1 MNTKRN
7 ISILL
12 LLIVALFSWARE
24 GAPPTG
30 YYSSIDGKSGSTLKS
45 TLGSLTRARLT
56 TLLDYGSG
64 SGKTWQGLYYTDR
77 DESDNSVID
86 MYSFNKRYFD
96 TSNPTASVTNCDI
109 EHMFANSWFGAKSG
123 CKEAYCDL
131 HHLVPSDY
139 SANRSKSNH
148 GPGMVVDTTFN
159 NGLWVNGK
167 TSANIPVFC
176 PPDEYKGDFARA
188 FFYIA
193 ATYGDTVTWQSEGTD
208 NNFMTNDDW
217 KEFQPATYNL
227 LLTWHRQ
234 DPVSE
239 KELKRMNE
247 VYKIQGNRNPFID
260 YPCLAEYIWGTYSG
274 QTVSLSALTCAYDDN
289 FSGDGC
295 VTVTSPTITS
305 PTGTVNV
312 GTTSQNTSITKTV
325 TVKGI
330 NLTTTTPNTLNLS
343 LSGTN
348 ASLFSLSTTTVSKA
362 NATSGYNLTI
372 TYTPT
377 ANGNH
382 TATLTISGCGVTSH
396 TVQLTGTCAAVYTA
410 TWMVDGLQHAQ
421 TTAASGQTPAIPD
434 APHDCSAT
442 RVFMGWTAQSSIS
455 ARPSDLF
462 TDEVA
467 ALTSNKTYYAVF
479 ADMSAGSSGSV
490 TYAFSSKSWE
500 ATPANWTSGKDGYGF
515 ANNGVTVSSSVSGAN
530 ATCPT
535 SYNNIEKVTVTYC
548 TLNNSSAGTIT
559 ITIGDNE
566 LTQNVSNAGVKV
578 NNDLEFS
585 FSTSHPSGAPK
596 ITVTCTTNTLY
607 IVGIKIDYGEVT
619 YDNYSLTCGSTG
631 VDVTATFLSQGI
643 SYAMREGHSGETI
656 SAVTAPSSCAAYSFY
671 NWSTHTYA
679 THNTSAPTIDYTGT
693 YPTADIT
700 YNAIYSKTVT
710 GTIAPVGTVMWAESF
725 TSYSANNV
733 PSGSE
738 NSTTNGRQVYNGGAV
753 TYTCVD
759 GASTTSVQTGTFAGG
774 VTPELML
781 PSGNGS
787 FTVSNIP
794 TGGADSLTLS
804 FLANGVK
811 SYLNVS
817 SPTSGVNVGT
827 LTKEGSNVTVDIK
840 TSGVNTFALTITD
853 IAGSN
858 YVRADNFYLAV
869 KKAGSSA
876 GADITYYT
884 TSPECNLPN
893 TVTVTFHSNDGTNST
908 ATQSIYENIATA
920 LRANSFVRPHYTFL
934 GWSTSSSAT
943 TATYTD
949 KHEVTL
955 NANLVLYAVWENS
968 PTYTVTYINNG
979 GQYAQVIDYPG
990 ETITG
995 VGTPTLN
1002 NCEGHTFLGW
1012 TPNTYALKNTETP
1025 ELASLTT
1032 VPSKDTTLYAVYAY
1046 SETIGGGAPGAPVG
1060 TTMWAEDF
1068 SSYSDGDYISGS
1080 VGSATGRTIYNS
1092 GTLTYSTSDGG
1103 YNTKIYGGTKTTY
1116 AGGEKPELMIGNTN
1130 GYFNIVGIPTGRADS
1145 LTLTFK
1151 SNRATTEFN
1160 ITSDTTSIT
1169 LGTPSKDGYIITLG
1183 ISNNGATTFNLK
1195 FAEKTSNNA
1204 RVDDFSIVVSKQGIG
1219 GVTTNYFTTSPDCDC
1234 QVTIT
1239 AVPNNTTYGSTTVN
1253 DITTP

>member
-1 MNTKRN
+1 
-7 ISILL
+7 
-12 LLIVALFSWARE
+12 
-24 GAPPTG
+24 
-30 YYSSIDGKSGSTLKS
+30 
-45 TLGSLTRARLT
+45 
-56 TLLDYGSG
+56 
-64 SGKTWQGLYYTDR
+64 
-77 DESDNSVID
+77 

-96 TSNPTASVTNCDI
+96 PDNPRCSVTDCDI
-109 EHMFANSWFGAKSG
+109 EHMFPNSWWGAEAG
-123 CKEAYCDL
+123 CHEAYCDL
-131 HHLVPSDY
+131 HHLVPADY

-193 ATYGDTVTWQSEGTD
+193 ATYGDTVTWQSEGVD
-208 NNFMTNDDW
+208 NGFMTNDDW
-217 KEFQPATYNL
+217 REFTTATYNL

-295 VTVTSPTITS
+295 VTISTPTITS

-330 NLTTTTPNTLNLS
+330 NLSNGSLTLA

-348 ASLFSLSTTTVSKA
+348 ADRFSLSTTNISKA

-421 TTAASGQTPAIPD
+421 TTAASGQNPAIPD

-442 RVFMGWTAQSSIS
+442 RVFMGWTAQSSVS

-479 ADMSAGSSGSV
+479 ADMSAGGSGSV

-559 ITIGDNE
+559 IAIGDNE

-585 FSTSHPSGAPK
+585 FSTSHPSGSPK

-607 IVGIKIDYGEVT
+607 IVGVKIDYGEVT

-643 SYAMREGHSGETI
+643 TYATREGHSGETI
-656 SAVTAPSSCAAYSFY
+656 SAVTAPSSCAAYTFY

-679 THNTSAPTIDYTGT
+679 THNTATPNIDYTGT

-700 YNAIYSKTVT
+700 YNAVYNKTVA

-738 NSTTNGRQVYNGGAV
+738 NATTNGRQVYNGGAV

-759 GASTTSVQTGTFAGG
+759 GPSASTRVQTGNNAGG

-781 PSGNGS
+781 PYGNGS
-787 FTVSNIP
+787 FTISNIP

-817 SPTSGVNVGT
+817 SSTSGVNVGT

-858 YVRADNFYLAV
+858 NVRVDNFYLAV

-955 NANLVLYAVWENS
+955 NANLVLYAIWENS
-968 PTYTVTYINNG
+968 PTYTVTYMNNG
-979 GQYAQVIDYPG
+979 GQYAQVVDYPG

-1012 TPNTYALKNTETP
+1012 SPNTYVLKNTETP

-1046 SETIGGGAPGAPVG
+1046 SETIGSGAPGAPVG

-1080 VGSATGRTIYNS
+1080 VGSTTGRTIYNS
-1092 GTLTYSTSDGG
+1092 GTLTYSTYDGG

>member
-1 MNTKRN
+1 
-7 ISILL
+7 
-12 LLIVALFSWARE
+12 
-24 GAPPTG
+24 
-30 YYSSIDGKSGSTLKS
+30 
-45 TLGSLTRARLT
+45 
-56 TLLDYGSG
+56 
-64 SGKTWQGLYYTDR
+64 
-77 DESDNSVID
+77 
-86 MYSFNKRYFD
+86 MYSYTKRYFSE
-96 TSNPTASVTNCDI
+96 TSTNASIQGCHI
-109 EHMFANSWFGAKSG
+109 EHMLPNSWWGADAG
-123 CKEAYCDL
+123 CHEAYCDV
-131 HHLVPSDY
+131 HHLVPSDG
-139 SANRSKSNH
+139 SANSSKSNH

-167 TSANIPVFC
+167 NAAGLPVFC

-188 FFYIA
+188 YFYVA
-193 ATYGDTVTWQSEGTD
+193 ATYGDVVTWQSEGVD
-208 NNFMTNDDW
+208 NGFMTNDDW
-217 KEFQPATYNL
+217 REFTTSTYNL

-239 KELKRMNE
+239 KELTRMNK
-247 VYKIQGNRNPFID
+247 VYTIQGNRNPFID

-330 NLTTTTPNTLNLS
+330 NLSDGNLTLALN
-343 LSGTN
+343 GTN
-348 ASLFSLSTTTVSKA
+348 SGLFSLSTNSISKA

-421 TTAASGQTPAIPD
+421 TTAASGQNPAIPD
-434 APHDCSAT
+434 PPHDCSAT
-442 RVFMGWTAQSSIS
+442 RVFMGWTAQSTVS

-479 ADMSAGSSGSV
+479 ADAVAGTGSGGSD
-490 TYAFSSKSWE
+490 TYTFSSKAWKAS
-500 ATPANWTSGKDGYGF
+500 PSDWTSGKDGNQYSSGK
-515 ANNGVTVSSSVSGAN
+515 GVTVRADMSGAN
-530 ATCPT
+530 ATSPA
-535 SYNNIEKVTVTYC
+535 SYSNVSSVVVNYCTNASSGAGSITIEIGESEITQTVTSTGGA
-548 TLNNSSAGTIT
+548 TLRDLSFNFSSTLPTGY
-559 ITIGDNE
+559 
-566 LTQNVSNAGVKV
+566 
-578 NNDLEFS
+578 
-585 FSTSHPSGAPK
+585 PK
-596 ITVTCTTNTLY
+596 ITVTCTTNAIY
-607 IVGIKIDYGEVT
+607 INSITITYGPPIS

-643 SYAMREGHSGETI
+643 SYATREGHSGETI
-656 SAVTAPSSCAAYSFY
+656 SAVSAPSSCAAYTFY

-679 THNTSAPTIDYTGT
+679 THNTATPTIDYTGT
-693 YPTADIT
+693 YPTADVT
-700 YNAIYSKTVT
+700 YNAVYSKTVT

-753 TYTCVD
+753 TYSCVD

-794 TGGADSLTLS
+794 TGGADTLTLS

-817 SPTSGVNVGT
+817 SSTSGVNVGT

-840 TSGVNTFALTITD
+840 TTGVNTFALTITD

-858 YVRADNFYLAV
+858 NVRADNFYLAV

-955 NANLVLYAVWENS
+955 NANLVLYAIWENS
-968 PTYTVTYINNG
+968 PTYTVTYMNNG
-979 GQYAQVIDYPG
+979 GQYAQVVDYPG

-1012 TPNTYALKNTETP
+1012 SPNTYVLKNTETP

-1068 SSYSDGDYISGS
+1068 SSYNDEDVPDGVVQST
-1080 VGSATGRTIYNS
+1080 TGRTVYSNGS
-1092 GTLTYSTSDGG
+1092 VTYYHDDGG
-1103 YNTKIYGGTKTTY
+1103 NVTKIYGDYKTIY
-1116 AGGEKPELMIGNTN
+1116 AGGVTPELMIGKSN
-1130 GYFNIVGIPTGRADS
+1130 GYFNIAGIPTGRADS

-1151 SNRATTEFN
+1151 SNRPLTDFN

-1195 FAEKTSNNA
+1195 FLEKTSYNA
-1204 RVDDFSIVVSKQGIG
+1204 RVDDFSIVVSKQGAG

-1239 AVPNNTTYGSTTVN
+1239 AIPNNTTYGTTSITN
-1253 DITTP
+1253 TTP

>member
-1 MNTKRN
+1 M
-7 ISILL
+7 
-12 LLIVALFSWARE
+12 
-24 GAPPTG
+24 
-30 YYSSIDGKSGSTLKS
+30 KS
-45 TLGSLTRARLT
+45 TLGSLTRARFT

-77 DESDNSVID
+77 NESDNSVID

-96 TSNPTASVTNCDI
+96 TSNPTASVTDCDI
-109 EHMFANSWFGAKSG
+109 EHMFANSWFGAKAG

-208 NNFMTNDDW
+208 NNFMTNSDW
-217 KEFQPATYNL
+217 REFQTATSDL
-227 LLTWHRQ
+227 LLTWHRN

-295 VTVTSPTITS
+295 VTISTPTITS

-330 NLTTTTPNTLNLS
+330 NLSNGDLTLS

-348 ASLFSLSTTTVSKA
+348 ANCFSLSTISISKA

-442 RVFMGWTAQSSIS
+442 RVFMGWTAQSTVSS
-455 ARPSDLF
+455 RPSDLF

-479 ADMSAGSSGSV
+479 ADAVAGTGSGGSD
-490 TYAFSSKSWE
+490 TYTFSSKAWKAS
-500 ATPANWTSGKDGYGF
+500 PSDWTSGKDGNQYSSGK
-515 ANNGVTVSSSVSGAN
+515 GVTVRADMSGAN
-530 ATCPT
+530 ATSPI
-535 SYNNIEKVTVTYC
+535 SYSNVSSVVVNYC
-548 TLNNSSAGTIT
+548 TNASSGAGSIT
-559 ITIGDNE
+559 IEIGE
-566 LTQNVSNAGVKV
+566 SEITQAVTSTGGATLR
-578 NNDLEFS
+578 DLSFNFS
-585 FSTSHPSGAPK
+585 STLPTGYPK
-596 ITVTCTTNTLY
+596 ITVTCTTNAIY
-607 IVGIKIDYGEVT
+607 INSITITYGPPVS

-643 SYAMREGHSGETI
+643 SYATREGHSGETI
-656 SAVTAPSSCAAYSFY
+656 SAVTAPSSCAAYTFY

-679 THNTSAPTIDYTGT
+679 THNTATPNIDYTGT

-700 YNAIYSKTVT
+700 YNAVYNKTVT

-738 NSTTNGRQVYNGGAV
+738 NATTNGRQVYNGGAV

-759 GASTTSVQTGTFAGG
+759 GPSASTRVQTGNNAGG

-781 PSGNGS
+781 PYGNGS
-787 FTVSNIP
+787 FTISNIP

-817 SPTSGVNVGT
+817 SSTSGVNVGT

-858 YVRADNFYLAV
+858 NVRVDNFYLAV
-869 KKAGSSA
+869 KKAGSSSSA
-876 GADITYYT
+876 STTYYT
-884 TSPECNLPN
+884 TAPECNLPN
-893 TVTVTFHSNDGTNST
+893 TVTVTFRSNDGNNST

-955 NANLVLYAVWENS
+955 NANLVLYAIWENS
-968 PTYTVTYINNG
+968 PTYTVTYMNNG
-979 GQYAQVIDYPG
+979 AQYAQVVDYPG

-1012 TPNTYALKNTETP
+1012 SPNTYVLKNTETP

-1046 SETIGGGAPGAPVG
+1046 SETIGSGAPGASVG
-1060 TTMWAEDF
+1060 TTMWAEAFQGFENED
-1068 SSYSDGDYISGS
+1068 
-1080 VGSATGRTIYNS
+1080 VPTTGNS
-1092 GTLTYSTSDGG
+1092 GTTVYNNQTITYECVNGSSTTT
-1103 YNTKIYGGTKTTY
+1103 TKVQTAAQYLA
-1116 AGGEKPELMIGNTN
+1116 AGGVAPELMISKSG
-1130 GYFNIVGIPTGRADS
+1130 GQFNISGIPTGQADS

-1151 SNRATTEFN
+1151 TNSTKTFADFTLATDTAG
-1160 ITSDTTSIT
+1160 ITF
-1169 LGTPSKDGYIITLG
+1169 GTKTKDGDHDMIMG

-1195 FAEKTSNNA
+1195 IANNTSANI
-1204 RVDDFSIVVSKQGIG
+1204 RVDNFSIVVSKQGAG

-1239 AVPNNTTYGSTTVN
+1239 AIPNNTTYGTTSITN
-1253 DITTP
+1253 TTP

>member
-1 MNTKRN
+1 
-7 ISILL
+7 
-12 LLIVALFSWARE
+12 
-24 GAPPTG
+24 
-30 YYSSIDGKSGSTLKS
+30 
-45 TLGSLTRARLT
+45 
-56 TLLDYGSG
+56 
-64 SGKTWQGLYYTDR
+64 
-77 DESDNSVID
+77 
-86 MYSFNKRYFD
+86 
-96 TSNPTASVTNCDI
+96 
-109 EHMFANSWFGAKSG
+109 MFANSWFGAKAG

-167 TSANIPVFC
+167 TSANVPVFC

-208 NNFMTNDDW
+208 NNFMTNSDW
-217 KEFQPATYNL
+217 REFQTATSDL
-227 LLTWHRQ
+227 LLTWHRN

-330 NLTTTTPNTLNLS
+330 NLSNGNLTLS

-348 ASLFSLSTTTVSKA
+348 ANRFALSTTSISKA

-410 TWMVDGLQHAQ
+410 TWMVDGLRHAQ

-442 RVFMGWTAQSSIS
+442 RVFMGWTAQSTVS

-479 ADMSAGSSGSV
+479 ADMSAGSSGTI
-490 TYAFSSKSWE
+490 TYTFSDKSW
-500 ATPANWTSGKDGYGF
+500 AASPSNWTSGKDGYGYV
-515 ANNGVTVSSSVSGAN
+515 NDGVQVSKSVSGAN
-530 ATCPT
+530 AACPVAY
-535 SYNNIEKVTVTYC
+535 SNVDKVTVTYC
-548 TLNNSSAGTIT
+548 TTTTAVGSIT
-559 ITIGDNE
+559 ITVGDSSQTKAITNSGG
-566 LTQNVSNAGVKV
+566 TTKRTI
-578 NNDLEFS
+578 EFT
-585 FSTSHPSGAPK
+585 FATPHPSGAPQ
-596 ITVTCTTNTLY
+596 ILVTCTTNTIY
-607 IVGIKIDYGEVT
+607 VNGVKIDYGELS

-643 SYAMREGHSGETI
+643 SYATREGHSGETI
-656 SAVTAPSSCAAYSFY
+656 SAVSAPSSCAAYTFY
-671 NWSTHTYA
+671 NWSTYTYA
-679 THNTSAPTIDYTGT
+679 THNTATPTIDYTGT

-700 YNAIYSKTVT
+700 YNAIYSKTVA

-738 NSTTNGRQVYNGGAV
+738 NATTNGRQVYNGGAV

-759 GASTTSVQTGTFAGG
+759 GSSASTRVQTGNNAGG

-794 TGGADSLTLS
+794 TGGADSLTLT

-817 SPTSGVNVGT
+817 SPTSGVDVGT

-858 YVRADNFYLAV
+858 NVRVDNFYLAV
-869 KKAGSSA
+869 KKAGSSSSA
-876 GADITYYT
+876 STTYYT

-893 TVTVTFHSNDGTNST
+893 TVTITFHSNDGTNST
-908 ATQSIYENIATA
+908 ATQSIYANMATA

-955 NANLVLYAVWENS
+955 NANLVLYAIWENS
-968 PTYTVTYINNG
+968 PTYTVTYMNNG
-979 GQYAQVIDYPG
+979 AQYAQVIDYPG
-990 ETITG
+990 ETISG
-995 VGTPTLN
+995 IGTPTLN

-1012 TPNTYALKNTETP
+1012 SPNTYALKNTETP

-1060 TTMWAEDF
+1060 TTMWAEAFQGFAADDVPTA
-1068 SSYSDGDYISGS
+1068 SNASTTVYNNGS
-1080 VGSATGRTIYNS
+1080 VTYVCVNGGTGTV
-1092 GTLTYSTSDGG
+1092 
-1103 YNTKIYGGTKTTY
+1103 TKIYTTY
-1116 AGGEKPELMIGNTN
+1116 LASGSGEAPELMIAKSN
-1130 GYFNIVGIPTGRADS
+1130 GQFNVIGIPTGRADS

-1151 SNRATTEFN
+1151 TNAVRALSDYD

-1169 LGTPSKDGYIITLG
+1169 LGTKTKETGENDFTVG

-1195 FAEKTSNNA
+1195 ITDLNSSNNV
-1204 RVDDFSIVVSKQGIG
+1204 RVDNFSIVVSKQGAG